1 MVIVIEGLDG
11 SGKETLVRNL
21 KTRIERTSSKNV
33 GVIAFPSYEDI
44 GPLNVSAYLNG
55 ELGNKED
62 IHPKLT
68 SCLYLNDRL
77 NALPKL
83 KKIIS
88 ENNVVIIDRYVG
100 SNMYHQGALLKSS
113 KEMTKEDQLFES
125 SQYLKK
131 LEHDIYGIPVPDI
144 IVWID
149 NGIDG
154 TPTNLR
160 MNTDDLSDILEKD
173 LTYKK
178 SAYNALRIVAHQQGW
193 IKVQLFDEIT
203 GKPRTETEITDE
215 VIGIMSEFHI
225 NNTHGR

>member
-1 MVIVIEGLDG
+1 MIIVIEGLDG

-21 KTRIERTSSKNV
+21 KTRVERTSSKNV
-33 GVIAFPSYEDI
+33 GVIAFPTYEDI
-44 GPLNVSAYLNG
+44 DPLNVSAYLNG

-62 IHPKLT
+62 IHPKLA

-100 SNMYHQGALLKSS
+100 SNMYHQGALLKPS
-113 KEMTKEDQLFES
+113 KEMTKEEQLFEF

-131 LEHDIYGIPVPDI
+131 LEHDMYGIPVPDI

-149 NGIDG
+149 NGING

-160 MNTDDLSDILEKD
+160 MNTDVVSDILEKD
-173 LTYKK
+173 L
-178 SAYNALRIVAHQQGW
+178 AYQKNAYDALKIVANQQGW
-193 IKVQLFDEIT
+193 IRIPLFDEMT
-203 GKPRTETEITDE
+203 GEPRTEADITDE
-215 VIGIMSEFHI
+215 VIGIIDGFHI
-225 NNTHGR
+225 NNIHGR

>member
-21 KTRIERTSSKNV
+21 KTRIERTSNKNV
-33 GVIAFPSYEDI
+33 GVIAFPTYEDI

-62 IHPKLT
+62 IHPKLA

-100 SNMYHQGALLKSS
+100 SNMYHQGALLKPS
-113 KEMTKEDQLFES
+113 KEMTKEKQLFEF
-125 SQYLKK
+125 SQHLKK

-149 NGIDG
+149 NGING

-160 MNTDDLSDILEKD
+160 MNTDEVSDILEKD
-173 LTYKK
+173 LTYQK
-178 SAYNALRIVAHQQGW
+178 SAYNALKIVAHQQGW
-193 IKVQLFDEIT
+193 IGVQLFDEIT
-203 GKPRTETEITDE
+203 GKLRTETEITDE
-215 VIGIMSEFHI
+215 VMGIMSEFNI